1 MEIITEKVT
10 GMGWTLLGVDIFYRY
25 VNHGV
30 TFLWELY
37 LVITCASAPGSYQV
51 LIIYILCIS

>member
-10 GMGWTLLGVDIFYRY
+10 SMGWTFIGVDIFYIY

-37 LVITCASAPGSYQV
+37 LVITFAPAPGSYQV